1 VLSKQIQKERKLM
14 KRPDGKVHKIIHRW
28 NKCKS
33 LISLIL
39 CTALIITVFSGISF
53 AEPKIAEAEE
63 STLSNPRII
72 LSSSMDTGRKVTW
85 DCIWF
90 GSYPQAEVVPA
101 GSEYKALPEKFLEEG
116 DLISDDVLYQIL
128 QQATGWDG
136 QGDIVLS
143 GEKYRRITK
152 ENATY
157 VTTDSKDYK
166 WKGETEY
173 HYFKYQP
180 IKWRVL
186 SVNGSEALLLSDK
199 VLDSKHYNIKYEDI
213 TWEESTI
220 RSWLNGY
227 NASANIQNQDYSNN
241 NFIDNAFGTSGQQFI
256 KETYVENDN
265 FEYGING
272 GNDTDCIDGGNDT
285 QDKIFLLSA
294 SEISANRCGYVP
306 EEYIE
311 CDDEAFMAG
320 SSVYAK
326 AMGIESYGG
335 DCEWW
340 LRTQDASS
348 YGYITLMD
356 CEGWVGSFFAPASD
370 NGIGVRPALNLDLA
384 ALPDTEVSKL
394 WSYAGTVCSD
404 GTVYET
410 GRDTQDGYN
419 SDVCLEL
426 GNLCK
431 VVKGQ
436 ETFVWGTAYADSYD
450 KLKEVGDSLVWISED
465 TSIAVVENGG
475 YIMPFFM
482 NGQELSMCAKVTGVT
497 EGETNIYVEAKYGS
511 RVRCNV
517 IVTGSKDIL
526 FFDDSLSPTITSKP
540 GYPYLL

>member
-1 VLSKQIQKERKLM
+1 MKKQDNKLQ
-14 KRPDGKVHKIIHRW
+14 KIILEGGRV
-28 NKCKS
+28 KS
-33 LISLIL
+33 RFKSWISIML
-39 CTALIITVFSGISF
+39 CAVLIITVFSDISF
-53 AEPKIAEAEE
+53 AQHNIEE
-63 STLSNPRII
+63 VDKSTLSNPRIVPDK
-72 LSSSMDTGRKVTW
+72 SRKARQKMKW

-116 DLISDDVLYQIL
+116 DLIPDDVLYQIL
-128 QQATGWDG
+128 QSATGWDG

-199 VLDSKHYNIKYEDI
+199 ALDSKHYNIEYEDV

-241 NFIDNAFGTSGQQFI
+241 NFIDIAFGTSGQQFI

-272 GNDTDCIDGGNDT
+272 GNDTDCIDGGSDT

-306 EEYIE
+306 EEYSV
-311 CDDEAFMAG
+311 CDEAFMAG

-340 LRTQDASS
+340 LRTQDASF

-356 CEGWVGSFFAPASD
+356 CEGWVGSFSAPVSY

-384 ALPDTEVSKL
+384 ALPDTEVSKF

-410 GRDTQDGYN
+410 GRDTQDSYN

-436 ETFVWGTAYADSYD
+436 ETFVWGTSYADSYD

-475 YIMPFFM
+475 YIIPF
-482 NGQELSMCAKVTGVT
+482 L
-497 EGETNIYVEAKYGS
+497 
-511 RVRCNV
+511 
-517 IVTGSKDIL
+517 
-526 FFDDSLSPTITSKP
+526 
-540 GYPYLL
+540 

>member
-1 VLSKQIQKERKLM
+1 M
-14 KRPDGKVHKIIHRW
+14 
-28 NKCKS
+28 
-33 LISLIL
+33 
-39 CTALIITVFSGISF
+39 
-53 AEPKIAEAEE
+53 
-63 STLSNPRII
+63 
-72 LSSSMDTGRKVTW
+72 
-85 DCIWF
+85 
-90 GSYPQAEVVPA
+90 
-101 GSEYKALPEKFLEEG
+101 
-116 DLISDDVLYQIL
+116 
-128 QQATGWDG
+128 
-136 QGDIVLS
+136 
-143 GEKYRRITK
+143 
-152 ENATY
+152 
-157 VTTDSKDYK
+157 
-166 WKGETEY
+166 
-173 HYFKYQP
+173 
-180 IKWRVL
+180 
-186 SVNGSEALLLSDK
+186 
-199 VLDSKHYNIKYEDI
+199 
-213 TWEESTI
+213 
-220 RSWLNGY
+220 
-227 NASANIQNQDYSNN
+227 
-241 NFIDNAFGTSGQQFI
+241 
-256 KETYVENDN
+256 ENDN

-272 GNDTDCIDGGNDT
+272 GNDTDCIDGGSDT

-306 EEYIE
+306 EEYSV
-311 CDDEAFMAG
+311 CDEAFMAG

-340 LRTQDASS
+340 LRTQDASF

-356 CEGWVGSFFAPASD
+356 CEGWVGSFSAPVSY

-384 ALPDTEVSKL
+384 ALPDTEVSKF

-410 GRDTQDGYN
+410 GRDTQDSYN

-436 ETFVWGTAYADSYD
+436 ETFVWGTSYADSYD

-475 YIMPFFM
+475 YIIPFFM